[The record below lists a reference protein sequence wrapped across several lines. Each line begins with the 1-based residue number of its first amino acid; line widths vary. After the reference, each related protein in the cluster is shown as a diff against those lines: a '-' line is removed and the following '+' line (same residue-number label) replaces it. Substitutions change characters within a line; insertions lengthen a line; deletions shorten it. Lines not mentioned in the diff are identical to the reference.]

1 MTETMNEN
9 PMPDDGEANAQATD
23 PSQAPADDRL
33 AKAEAELADIK
44 DRMLR
49 ALAEGEN
56 QRQRLKREAE
66 KDIRYANEPL
76 AKDLLDV
83 SDNLRRALASVDPA
97 TVQDER
103 IKSLLEGV
111 AATERALLA
120 AFERNNLKRIDPAPG
135 ERFDFN
141 LHQAMFEVENTGLPP
156 GSIVQVLQAGYQ
168 LHDRLLRAAMVGVS
182 KGESAPKDTP
192 HVDQIV

>member
-1 MTETMNEN
+1 MTEDMNEN
-9 PMPDDGEANAQATD
+9 PMPDDGEA
-23 PSQAPADDRL
+23 QAPILDDQL
-33 AKAEAELADIK
+33 AKTEAELAETK
-44 DRMLR
+44 DRLLR
-49 ALAEGEN
+49 TLAESEN
-56 QRQRLKREAE
+56 QRRRMQREAE
-66 KDIRYANEPL
+66 KDLRYASEPL

-83 SDNLRRALASVDPA
+83 GDNLRRALSSIDPA

-111 AATERALLA
+111 AATERSLLA

-141 LHQAMFEVENTGLPP
+141 LHQAMFEVENSGQPP

-168 LHDRLLRAAMVGVS
+168 LHDRLLRAAMVGVA
-182 KGESAPKDTP
+182 KGEAAPKDTP
-192 HVDQIV
+192 HVDQTV